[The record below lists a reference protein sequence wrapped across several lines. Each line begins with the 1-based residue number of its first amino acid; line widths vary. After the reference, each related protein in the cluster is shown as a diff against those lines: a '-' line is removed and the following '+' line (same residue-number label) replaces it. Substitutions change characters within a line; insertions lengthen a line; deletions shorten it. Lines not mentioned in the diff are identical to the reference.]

1 MRKKIYRYLP
11 VIACLM
17 IISPG
22 QTGAQIRLT
31 EEEAVRLALQ
41 NHPSLKAATLKVRE
55 QVVLQGSARQWEPAE
70 IFHNIAA
77 DPDYG
82 MFGTTALGISQ
93 AFPGRK
99 MSQAQQAFFDR
110 QRILAEAGESLT
122 RQQLDKSV
130 RELYLHL
137 GFIQQE
143 AELYRRLDSLYLVV
157 ARIAAERYDVG
168 DAALPEKLALEDKAA
183 KMRMAL
189 ETTGHEIEFDRVVLR
204 QMLGLRESVEPVL
217 QPFERLN
224 FTIGDTALV
233 ENSALSRYNLA
244 NVAVAEAQRGIVQAK
259 SAPTFAGGVA
269 VQYMP
274 NGLVLPGWQM
284 SLRLPIGTKTL
295 RAAEEA
301 AGVNIQVAG
310 AGYSAELL
318 RQRNELAHLLHE
330 QEKFDIQI
338 RYYEEKGRSLA
349 AELLRSAYLN
359 YRTGEIGF
367 VELAQITEQA
377 ASIEL
382 NYLENL
388 FGLNMT
394 IIELRALTGK

>member
-1 MRKKIYRYLP
+1 MRKTTYRWLAL
-11 VIACLM
+11 IACLIAM
-17 IISPG
+17 GPY

-41 NHPSLKAATLKVRE
+41 NHPSMKAAALKVRE
-55 QVVLQGSARQWEPAE
+55 QVLLQGSARQWEPAE

-82 MFGTTALGISQ
+82 MFGTTALGFSQ

-99 MSQAQQAFFDR
+99 MSEAHRTYYER

-143 AELYRRLDSLYLVV
+143 ALIYRSLDSLYRTVS
-157 ARIAAERYDVG
+157 RIADERYAAG
-168 DAALPEKLALEDKAA
+168 DAALPEKLVLEDKAA
-183 KMRMAL
+183 RMRMAL

-204 QMLGLRESVEPVL
+204 QVLGLQEGVEPVL
-217 QPFERLN
+217 QPFKRLN
-224 FTIGDTALV
+224 FTIEDTALV

-244 NVAVAEAQRGIVQAK
+244 NVAVAEAQKGIIQAK
-259 SAPTFAGGVA
+259 SAPTFAGGLS

-274 NGLVLPGWQM
+274 NGLVLPGWQI
-284 SLRLPIGTKTL
+284 SLRLPIGLKTL
-295 RAAEEA
+295 RATEEA
-301 AGVNIQVAG
+301 AGVNIQAAG

-338 RYYEEKGRSLA
+338 RYYEEKGKSLA
-349 AELLRSAYLN
+349 AELLRSASLNYLN
-359 YRTGEIGF
+359 GEIGF
-367 VELAQITEQA
+367 VELAQIAEQA
-377 ASIEL
+377 TSIEL